1 MARLDNVRPSDLN
14 AEQKRIY
21 DIIVGTRASGLG
33 GPFSVL
39 VRTPYIAEPANGLHN
54 AFRLTGKLDR
64 RVFELLVCT
73 VARECGAEYA
83 WAVHEELARKAGL
96 APEIVAAVCERR
108 TPEFSRD
115 DERLIYDLTIQLLRT
130 KTLNEPTYRCAVAA
144 LGVDLL
150 IEVTS
155 AVGFYSMVCM
165 VLNTFGVSAPGGE
178 RPLGTVDG

>member
-1 MARLDNVRPSDLN
+1 MARLEQVRPADLT
-14 AEQKRIY
+14 AEQKRMY
-21 DIIVGTRASGLG
+21 DIIVGTRATGLG

-64 RVFELLVCT
+64 RVFELLVCM

-96 APEIVAAVCERR
+96 APDVIVAVRERR
-108 TPEFSRD
+108 MPGFAHD
-115 DERLIYDLTIQLLRT
+115 DERLIYDLTTQLLKT
-130 KTLNEPTYRCAVAA
+130 KTLNEATYRRAVAA

-165 VLNTFGVSAPGGE
+165 LLNTFGVAAPGGE
-178 RPLGTVDG
+178 RPLGSVDG